1 MVTTIGVV
9 GPSDLVTSS
18 SRIVGA
24 LRGVEV
30 VPLRYRRETDT
41 PKVMAEA
48 PPSVDAWLFT
58 GVVPYQLA
66 AAHAAFDVP

>member
-41 PKVMAEA
+41 TTTQYGYFGSTRLPNDRLGAGALWASLHHE
-48 PPSVDAWLFT
+48 P
-58 GVVPYQLA
+58 
-66 AAHAAFDVP
+66 